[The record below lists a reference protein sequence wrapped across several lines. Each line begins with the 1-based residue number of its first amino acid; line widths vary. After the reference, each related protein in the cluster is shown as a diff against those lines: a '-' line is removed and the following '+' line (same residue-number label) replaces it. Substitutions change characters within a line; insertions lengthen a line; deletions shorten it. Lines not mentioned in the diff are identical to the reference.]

1 MELERIERRKEQ
13 KRVEEELE
21 RLGKERE
28 TLGRETAA
36 LETELGRM
44 QTTLETLVEA
54 VPQTQGGRTLTEEQK
69 TRYAE
74 LKSEFDVQAHELLQ
88 TSEEKRREQET
99 LNVRLKQ
106 KGELIA
112 SHRQELGNTR
122 VRESEASDE

>member
-1 MELERIERRKEQ
+1 M
-13 KRVEEELE
+13 EEELE
-21 RLGKERE
+21 RLGNERATMGQE
-28 TLGRETAA
+28 TEA

-54 VPQTQGGRTLTEEQK
+54 VPLTQGGRTLTEGQK
-69 TRYAE
+69 ARYAE

-88 TSEEKRREQET
+88 RSEEKRREEET
-99 LNVRLKQ
+99 LNVHLKQ

-122 VRESEASDE
+122 VGKRVVNDA